1 MRLEDL
7 ERELR
12 EERPEIEPD
21 FATRLD
27 EWAAR
32 GFPRGGEL
40 DPRRERRGR
49 GPFGLLP
56 ARRREPG
63 GATKRRRRR
72 RFAPGDALAATVA
85 SGLLLFL
92 VVGVVALSQVEGG
105 GDDDGDSGGEAASGV
120 AESGPQPGSPEFT
133 PQSGGD
139 QSADAAGRTTAP
151 AVTEEDA
158 SGTFR
163 NFSTGDDV
171 GPNRRRIAQTVSV
184 SLATSPDRFREAA
197 DGVLGVVAE
206 HNGFVSSSS
215 VSGGD
220 PGVDGAD
227 LGRARFDL
235 RIPAAQLPSALAGLS
250 DLGHLVSRTDGTR
263 DITARFESARDR
275 IEAFTESRDRLLRQL
290 EEAVTETEQQSI
302 RRRLRIVENQLEN
315 AREDL
320 AAAQQRVRR
329 VPVAVTIT
337 ADGSIDDES
346 GAWGIGDAWG
356 AARDVLRVALGVAL
370 ISAAV
375 LLPLAL
381 IALVAFL
388 AWRLVARIGRE
399 RALDEL

>member
-1 MRLEDL
+1 MRLEEL

-56 ARRREPG
+56 ARRPDPG
-63 GATKRRRRR
+63 AASKRRRRR
-72 RFAPGDALAATVA
+72 RWASGDALAATVS

-92 VVGVVALSQVEGG
+92 VVGVVALTQVETGG
-105 GDDDGDSGGEAASGV
+105 EDHAGDDGGEVAAESADSGR
-120 AESGPQPGSPEFT
+120 QEFT

-139 QSADAAGRTTAP
+139 QSEEARDELAP
-151 AVTEEDA
+151 AVGQSSRFQSFSDSDA
-158 SGTFR
+158 
-163 NFSTGDDV
+163 
-171 GPNRRRIAQTVSV
+171 GPNRRRQAQTVSLA
-184 SLATSPDRFREAA
+184 LATPPAEFRESA
-197 DGVLGVVAE
+197 DGVLGVVAD
-206 HNGFVSSSS
+206 HNGFVMNSS

-220 PGVDGAD
+220 PEVAGAKP
-227 LGRARFDL
+227 GRAQFDL
-235 RIPAAQLPSALAGLS
+235 RIPAGQLQAALAALS

-263 DITARFESARDR
+263 DITARFESAQDR
-275 IEAFTESRDRLLRQL
+275 IETFTATRDRLLRQL
-290 EEAVTETEQQSI
+290 EEAFTETEQQSI

-320 AAAQQRVRR
+320 ARAQQRVRM
-329 VPVAVTIT
+329 VPVGVTIA
-337 ADGSIDDES
+337 ADESIEDES
-346 GAWGIGDAWG
+346 GAWGVGDAWG

-370 ISAAV
+370 IAAAV
-375 LLPLAL
+375 ILPLAL